1 MGCRRRSCVWRPPPS
16 PYPLPPSEWVERG
29 NFFEARSLQSPSPAQ
44 REREGPL
51 RCAAAKRRRARR
63 KIWAKRWE
71 GEGLAPLARASPP
84 PSPARTAN
92 APLERS
98 LIVLA
103 PLPPSEWVERGKNFE
118 RSFHRHARPRLR
130 GGRLRRASCR
140 WTLES
145 RFRGNDGGK
154 AVCATAS
161 ALGPA
166 SAARRGRRVWLA
178 T

>member
-71 GEGLAPLARASPP
+71 RDGLSPLGRVSPP
-84 PSPARTAN
+84 PYPPPATDTPNVR
-92 APLERS
+92 
-98 LIVLA
+98 
-103 PLPPSEWVERGKNFE
+103 LPNGPCPPPPCARGASRNNF
-118 RSFHRHARPRLR
+118 
-130 GGRLRRASCR
+130 
-140 WTLES
+140 
-145 RFRGNDGGK
+145 
-154 AVCATAS
+154 
-161 ALGPA
+161 
-166 SAARRGRRVWLA
+166 
-178 T
+178 